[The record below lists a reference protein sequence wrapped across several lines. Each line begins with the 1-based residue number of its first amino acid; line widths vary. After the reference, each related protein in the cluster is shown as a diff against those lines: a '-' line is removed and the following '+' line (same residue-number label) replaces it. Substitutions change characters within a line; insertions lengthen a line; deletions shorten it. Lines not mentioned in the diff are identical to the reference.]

1 MSDSANIS
9 PSPIEFKVDIRFH
22 TEDVDILFCGRDRGK
37 KGGYIP
43 RYPIVARS
51 LQGIYAQMLAD
62 NPFAESMLI
71 EFELHLDE
79 LFGLADN
86 RIERCQALAAQALD
100 REGITIRP
108 FTRQKPFAHTS
119 VATFNEYGRYLLRS
133 YGRLDLA
140 IRWLRTVNS
149 AALMGSKLTEQ
160 WIRELLRRQRAVNDV
175 MVGYAKRLRPVTRQ
189 EVLEDSESALAL
201 SQAIRRH
208 VAPEVLTK
216 QRRCRFYRV
225 RSMAKPGG
233 GPGQGLDD
241 NTTREPDTDS
251 TPPRTQQARK
261 SEKCKHDAGFGGP
274 NRKNAHDGRMTG
286 LSKSF
291 IVKVG

>member
-1 MSDSANIS
+1 MLKVNYASMSKSAKN
-9 PSPIEFKVDIRFH
+9 PASPIEFNVDIRFH
-22 TEDVDILFCGRDRGK
+22 TEDVDILFCGRDREK

-43 RYPIVARS
+43 RYPIVART

-71 EFELHLDE
+71 EFEVRLDQ

-86 RIERCQALAAQALD
+86 RIERCEGLAARAQD
-100 REGITIRP
+100 QEGVTIRP
-108 FTRQKPFAHTS
+108 FTRH
-119 VATFNEYGRYLLRS
+119 FNEYGRYLLRS

-149 AALMGSKLTEQ
+149 SALMGSKLTEQ

-189 EVLEDSESALAL
+189 EVLENSENAQAL
-201 SQAIRRH
+201 SQALRRR
-208 VAPEVLTK
+208 VLPEVLNK

-225 RSMAKPGG
+225 RSMAKSWD
-233 GPGQGLDD
+233 GPGQCLDD
-241 NTTREPDTDS
+241 TPYPESDCDPKHRVPQRVREAETHRAYELPLPKGVVTDERCADIA
-251 TPPRTQQARK
+251 TARH
-261 SEKCKHDAGFGGP
+261 CG
-274 NRKNAHDGRMTG
+274 RKRQE
-286 LSKSF
+286 
-291 IVKVG
+291 

>member
-1 MSDSANIS
+1 MLKANHASMPESVNSLSS
-9 PSPIEFKVDIRFH
+9 PVEFNVDIRFH

-51 LQGIYAQMLAD
+51 LQGIYVQMLAD

-71 EFELHLDE
+71 ECELHLDE

-86 RIERCQALAAQALD
+86 RIERGQALAAQALD

-189 EVLEDSESALAL
+189 EVLEDSENARAL
-201 SQAIRRH
+201 SEALRRR
-208 VAPEVLTK
+208 VLPEVLNK

-225 RSMAKPGG
+225 RSMAKPWDA
-233 GPGQGLDD
+233 PEQDLD
-241 NTTREPDTDS
+241 NTPYPESDCDPTHHVPQQVREAETH
-251 TPPRTQQARK
+251 RTGALPLPK
-261 SEKCKHDAGFGGP
+261 
-274 NRKNAHDGRMTG
+274 GR
-286 LSKSF
+286 
-291 IVKVG
+291 